1 MSKNILVVD
10 DEKDIRDS
18 IGIYLKSEGY
28 NIYLAEDGMK
38 ALQILESEDIHLIIM
53 DVMMP
58 NLDGINATMK
68 IRESRNIPIIM
79 VTAKAEDVDMILGLN
94 VGADDYIRKP
104 FNPLELVAR
113 VKAQMR
119 RYVTLGTYEK
129 ENKNSN
135 EIEVRGLVLNNET
148 KEVYVNGEEVKLTPM
163 EFKILALLMEN
174 TGRVFPIEEIYE
186 RVWDEPFYNS
196 ENTVAVHIRRIRE
209 KIEINPKEPRYLKGV
224 WGVGYKIEK

>member
-119 RYVTLGTYEK
+119 RYVTIGTYEK

-209 KIEINPKEPRYLKGV
+209 KIEINPKEPRYLKVV

>member
-209 KIEINPKEPRYLKGV
+209 KIEINPKEPRYLKVV